1 MSSFMV
7 LLLLSGLIIRSRRE
21 RDPNIQ
27 GSLEFIC
34 LERFVRI
41 EDAPSR
47 GLIQGYWEPRL

>member
-1 MSSFMV
+1 MV